1 MVEQFSFV
9 RQLQVDSVKSQVT
22 MQLCSLPL
30 TSSLTGVSNGFQSSQ
45 FTTCIQQSYQQVFSE
60 ICQKRVWCFE
70 LFADYF
76 DFCFS
81 TSFLCLCLLLFFI
94 ISLRIDFPRHVVKI
108 GAVDRGNS
116 LPRIKLKALDLAKR
130 LAEKKNP
137 PQFVIQSACS
147 ETFSRAFCRLDVFA
161 SSLDWFTGL
170 SVSFVIDQKDDFDVG
185 FATLS

>member
-60 ICQKRVWCFE
+60 ICQKRVRCFE

-116 LPRIKLKALDLAKR
+116 LPRIKLKALDVAKR
-130 LAEKKNP
+130 LAEKKPAPICQPISVLGN
-137 PQFVIQSACS
+137 
-147 ETFSRAFCRLDVFA
+147 VFPRFLPA
-161 SSLDWFTGL
+161 GRICFEP
-170 SVSFVIDQKDDFDVG
+170 
-185 FATLS
+185 

>member
-60 ICQKRVWCFE
+60 ICQKRVRCFE

-116 LPRIKLKALDLAKR
+116 LPRIKLKALDVAKR
-130 LAEKKNP
+130 LAEKKTRPNLSTN
-137 PQFVIQSACS
+137 Q
-147 ETFSRAFCRLDVFA
+147 RARKRFPALFA
-161 SSLDWFTGL
+161 GWTYLLRALIGSLDCPCPL
-170 SVSFVIDQKDDFDVG
+170 
-185 FATLS
+185 